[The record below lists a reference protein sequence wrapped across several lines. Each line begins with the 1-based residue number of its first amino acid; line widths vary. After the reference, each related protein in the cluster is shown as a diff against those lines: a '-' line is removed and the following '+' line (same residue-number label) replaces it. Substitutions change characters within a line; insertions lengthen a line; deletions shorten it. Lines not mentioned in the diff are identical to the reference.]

1 MSACDV
7 RKGALNVGIE
17 MVLEHMFQDTARDPA
32 ADVAVLHADSAEKGN
47 HFSGVKVASQLV
59 AERGE
64 GRVVDVGSRRGT
76 GIPRTWQRWT
86 AAAGSNS

>member
-1 MSACDV
+1 MATLSSRSTD
-7 RKGALNVGIE
+7 GE
-17 MVLEHMFQDTARDPA
+17 VLATYNDNSSYEEDGSRAKA
-32 ADVAVLHADSAEKGN
+32 ADSAEKGN